1 MVYLH
6 TSLTPLGDL
15 SAVTGSY
22 KGGRPKG
29 FWYGHDLS
37 WIDFMTERKSWYPS
51 LRSEGAF
58 PYSVRAIY
66 EHALG
71 RGPLPPHAEGEELQ
85 SVSWPPHYVYAV
97 PIPESA
103 FSDTPGP
110 GSILRLTPE
119 TLPAFRDAAQPA
131 WEAWKPTGRV
141 DEEVARALRTKSPS
155 AAALRAL
162 DPKLS
167 INDLATKKRMAILD
181 GLWAGTIPADRVLL
195 PILDSFWG
203 DYFNTLRTQW
213 GGVDFA
219 DAFFPVTP
227 ETVQQ
232 VSLLRFID
240 AGSGVLFT
248 PSAVLPSP
256 PTLLATIRWD
266 AGPGVRV
273 GITRTGEL
281 RSLPSAGGRRRR
293 RTRRRMLQKPKTLKK
308 RIR

>member
-15 SAVTGSY
+15 SGSTGSY
-22 KGGRPKG
+22 PGGRPKG

-37 WIDFMTERKSWYPS
+37 WIDVMTTRKSWYPS

-66 EHALG
+66 DHALG
-71 RGPLPPHAEGEELQ
+71 RVSLPPPADGEALQ
-85 SVSWPPHYVYAV
+85 SVPWPPHYVYEV

-103 FSDTPGP
+103 FSDTPDP
-110 GSILRLTPE
+110 RSILRLTPE
-119 TLPAFRDAAQPA
+119 SLPAFRAAAQPA

-141 DEEVARALRTKSPS
+141 DDEVARALRTKSPS

-162 DPKLS
+162 APTLS
-167 INDLATKKRMAILD
+167 INDLAVKKRVAILD
-181 GLWAGTIPADRVLL
+181 GLWSGTIPADRELL

-203 DYFNTLRTQW
+203 DYVKSLRTQW
-213 GGVDFA
+213 GGIDFA

-266 AGPGVRV
+266 AGPGVRIGV
-273 GITRTGEL
+273 TRAGEL
-281 RSLPSAGGRRRR
+281 RSLPSGGGRRR
-293 RTRRRMLQKPKTLKK
+293 RTRRRMLKKPKTLKK

>member
-15 SAVTGSY
+15 TTVTGSY

-37 WIDFMTERKSWYPS
+37 WIDVMTQRKSWYPS

-58 PYSVRAIY
+58 PGSVRAIY

-71 RGPLPPHAEGEELQ
+71 RTPLPPLAEGEELQ
-85 SVSWPPHYVYAV
+85 RVPWPPHYVYEV

-103 FSDTPGP
+103 VSDTPGP

-119 TLPAFRDAAQPA
+119 TLPAFRAAAQPA
-131 WEAWKPTGRV
+131 WEAWKGSARV
-141 DEEVARALRTKSPS
+141 DEEVGALNPKTPASLAIRALAPALSRAEIVRTKRIP
-155 AAALRAL
+155 
-162 DPKLS
+162 
-167 INDLATKKRMAILD
+167 ILD
-181 GLWAGTIPADRVLL
+181 GLWAGTIPVERELL

-203 DYFNTLRTQW
+203 DYFTSLRDTW
-213 GGVDFA
+213 GGVDFP

-227 ETVQQ
+227 ETVRQ

-248 PSAVLPSP
+248 PQTVLPSP

-266 AGPGVRV
+266 AGPGVRIGV
-273 GITRTGEL
+273 TRDGAL
-281 RSLPSAGGRRRR
+281 RSVPSTGGRRRR
-293 RTRRRMLQKPKTLKK
+293 RTRRRMLKNPKTLKK